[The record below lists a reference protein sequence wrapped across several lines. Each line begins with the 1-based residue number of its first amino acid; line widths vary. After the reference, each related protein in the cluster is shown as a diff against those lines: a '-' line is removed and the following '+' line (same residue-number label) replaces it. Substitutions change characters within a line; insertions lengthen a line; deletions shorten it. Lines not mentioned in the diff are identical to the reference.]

1 MESLHEFLKD
11 SSSLEMM
18 LTGWQRSRSLAAF
31 RIGDVF
37 VWYWD
42 AVISPKHSRSD
53 LMLLNQE
60 RSRQI
65 CSERAAFTKLVG
77 GCAIALFRYLIHSLM
92 LPKIRGNFPVSPH
105 AAQFADLLLTPK
117 RYLR

>member
-1 MESLHEFLKD
+1 MCLSG
-11 SSSLEMM
+11 
-18 LTGWQRSRSLAAF
+18 TGMS
-31 RIGDVF
+31 D
-37 VWYWD
+37 D
-42 AVISPKHSRSD
+42 VISPKHSRSD

-117 RYLR
+117 RYLTLKAIANKLT